1 MPSVN
6 QIVSAVAFAGLAV
19 AAPAPTVVGKQ
30 TFSVPQE
37 LTQEGT
43 LPYGVHETLKT
54 YRKFKAEP
62 PSHVVEAAAAVTG
75 RVTASP
81 SDDFDSSYLC
91 SVSVGGK
98 TLNLD
103 FDTGSSDL

>member
-19 AAPAPTVVGKQ
+19 AAPAPTIGKQ
-30 TFSVPQE
+30 TFSVPQK
-37 LTQEGT
+37 LAHEGT
-43 LPYGVHETLKT
+43 LPYGQHETLKT

-62 PSHVVEAAAAVTG
+62 PSHVVAAAAAVTG

-91 SVSVGGK
+91 AVSVGGK